1 MITGYRFTVFASDLA
16 RSSDFY
22 ENRLGCVLS
31 DVTELGF
38 TATRDQ
44 LVVIVE
50 GGAKQRKLGKS
61 WLAEAGLYITIVV
74 DDFDATF
81 ADLTERDAPFLDD
94 VNELPNGKR
103 VTGLADPD
111 GVLYELREA

>member
-44 LVVIVE
+44 LVVTVE
-50 GGAKQRKLGKS
+50 GGAKQRKLGKT

-81 ADLTERDAPFLDD
+81 ADLTDARCAVPRRCQRAAERQA
-94 VNELPNGKR
+94 R
-103 VTGLADPD
+103 D
-111 GVLYELREA
+111 GSRGP

>member
-16 RSSDFY
+16 RSRDFY
-22 ENRLGCVLS
+22 ENRLACELS

-38 TATRDQ
+38 TATRDL
-44 LVVIVE
+44 LVVTVE
-50 GGAKQRKLGKS
+50 GGAKQRKLGKT
-61 WLAEAGLYITIVV
+61 WLAEAGLYITIMV

-81 ADLTERDAPFLDD
+81 ADLTTRDAPFLDD

-111 GVLYELREA
+111 GVLFELREA